1 MNPTVN
7 NANLNPAMI
16 NQNIMLIN
24 IEFDDFMEK
33 NRDFWYETKLMFDA
47 LKNTAQ
53 SLENKK

>member
-1 MNPTVN
+1 
-7 NANLNPAMI
+7 
-16 NQNIMLIN
+16 
-24 IEFDDFMEK
+24 MEK